1 LNEQVT
7 PFDKIMKLSI
17 IILCWNDLKVIGDCL
32 RSIYAT
38 THTTEFEIIVSDN
51 GSTDGSIEFIR
62 TNYPDVHLIENGRN
76 LRFAR
81 ANNVGIRV
89 SRGEY
94 ILILNPD
101 TILHEGTID
110 KVIAIA
116 DKHPEAGGFGCRVLN
131 SDGTYQACI
140 RPFPSLRSEW
150 IAALRL
156 GFLGHIS
163 EWFSPGI
170 YVGWKGET
178 ERTIGW
184 PAGCFILLR
193 GDLLK
198 QLGGFD
204 EQFFYYHEDMDLCN
218 RVWKAGYTVL
228 YTPEATLTHLGGH
241 STSKRFP
248 PLGFALDGQ
257 VTRYRYFYKHFG
269 KRGARQS
276 RWVVLVSL
284 SIRRTGLSLI
294 QLVRPTEYRKAKL
307 ELLKTLFR
315 WNYRVDPVRLVE
327 NNEEPELGIKP
338 VGRVLE
344 R

>member
-1 LNEQVT
+1 
-7 PFDKIMKLSI
+7 MKLSI

-32 RSIYAT
+32 QSIYAT
-38 THTTEFEIIVSDN
+38 THATEFEIIVSDN
-51 GSTDGSIEFIR
+51 GSTDGSIEFMR

-101 TILHEGTID
+101 TILHDGTID

-131 SDGTYQACI
+131 SDGSYQECI
-140 RPFPSLRSEW
+140 RPFPSVRSEW

-163 EWFSPGI
+163 DWFSPGE
-170 YVGWKGET
+170 YVGWHGET
-178 ERTIGW
+178 ERTVGW
-184 PAGCFILLR
+184 PAGCFILFR
-193 GDLLK
+193 GELLK

-228 YTPEATLTHLGGH
+228 YTPEATLTHLGGQ

-257 VTRYRYFYKHFG
+257 VTHYRYFYKHFG
-269 KRGARQS
+269 KQGARRS
-276 RWVVLVSL
+276 RQVAL
-284 SIRRTGLSLI
+284 LSLALRRI
-294 QLVRPTEYRKAKL
+294 GLAVLQIVKPSEVRKSRA
-307 ELLKTLFR
+307 ELLKTLFE

-327 NNEEPELGIKP
+327 NNEEPELGVKA

>member
-1 LNEQVT
+1 
-7 PFDKIMKLSI
+7 MKLSI

-38 THTTEFEIIVSDN
+38 THTTDFEIIVSDN

-62 TNYPDVHLIENGRN
+62 ANYPGVQLIENGRN

-116 DKHPEAGGFGCRVLN
+116 DKHPEAGGLGCKVLN
-131 SDGTYQACI
+131 SDGSYQACI
-140 RPFPSLRSEW
+140 RPFPTVRSEW

-163 EWFSPGI
+163 DWFSPGE
-170 YVGWKGET
+170 YVGWHGET
-178 ERTIGW
+178 QRTVGW
-184 PAGCFILLR
+184 PAGCFILFR
-193 GDLLK
+193 GELLK

-228 YTPEATLTHLGGH
+228 YTPEATLTHLGGQ

-257 VTRYRYFYKHFG
+257 VTHYRYFYKHFG
-269 KRGARQS
+269 KQGARQS
-276 RWVVLVSL
+276 RRVAL
-284 SIRRTGLSLI
+284 LSLAFRRFGLGVLQI
-294 QLVRPTEYRKAKL
+294 VKPNDVRRSRM
-307 ELLKTLFR
+307 ELLKTLFE
-315 WNYRVDPVRLVE
+315 WNSQVDPVRLVE
-327 NNEEPELGIKP
+327 NNEEPELGFKP

>member
-1 LNEQVT
+1 
-7 PFDKIMKLSI
+7 MKLSI

-38 THTTEFEIIVSDN
+38 THETDFEIIVSDN

-62 TNYPDVHLIENGRN
+62 ANYPGVQLIENGRN

-94 ILILNPD
+94 VLILNPD

-116 DKHPEAGGFGCRVLN
+116 DKHPEAGGFGCKVLN
-131 SDGTYQACI
+131 SDGSYQECI
-140 RPFPSLRSEW
+140 RPFPSVRSEW

-163 EWFSPGI
+163 DWFSPGE
-170 YVGWKGET
+170 YVGWHGET
-178 ERTIGW
+178 QRTVGW
-184 PAGCFILLR
+184 PAGCFILFR
-193 GDLLK
+193 GELLK

-228 YTPEATLTHLGGH
+228 YTPEATLTHLGGQ

-257 VTRYRYFYKHFG
+257 VTHYRYFYKHFG
-269 KRGARQS
+269 KQGARKS
-276 RWVVLVSL
+276 RRVAL
-284 SIRRTGLSLI
+284 LSLALRRFGHGLLQI
-294 QLVRPTEYRKAKL
+294 VKPTEVRKSRM
-307 ELLKTLFR
+307 ELLKTLFE
-315 WNYRVDPVRLVE
+315 WNYQVDPVRLVE
-327 NNEEPELGIKP
+327 NDEEPELDFKP